1 MRDNIIFTLKQI
13 EDLKNTTNP
22 QTKQI
27 VNAIL
32 TLADDLISGKEDWRK
47 FISGGRGQVTEVYG
61 FAHYYTG
68 KELYYKEAKKV
79 MDEICAIEDWFP
91 RGAHGGNFKGRSD
104 LISCRR
110 AVNISYGYE
119 IFKDRF
125 TEEEKAYYVKNN
137 LEKGIKL
144 VFEDWV
150 LHDTRIHALDTMGH
164 NFWVYLIA
172 NGGISALMMA
182 DAEPEIMKYA
192 HLAAESLESWFK
204 YEGNHINCKPKN
216 IDNGGY
222 WEGIDYYNH
231 SIYMYIN

>member
-1 MRDNIIFTLKQI
+1 MRDNIVFTLKQI

-22 QTKQI
+22 QTKEI
-27 VNAIL
+27 INAIIN
-32 TLADDLISGKEDWRK
+32 LADNLISGKEDWRK

-68 KELYYKEAKKV
+68 KEIYFTEAKKV

-91 RGAHGGNFKGRSD
+91 RSAHGGELKGRSD

-125 TEEEKAYYVKNN
+125 TAEEKAYYVKNN

-172 NGGISALMMA
+172 NGGISATAKELYCPNTKGLFFRLRIGSTMTMA
-182 DAEPEIMKYA
+182 K
-192 HLAAESLESWFK
+192 K
-204 YEGNHINCKPKN
+204 
-216 IDNGGY
+216 
-222 WEGIDYYNH
+222 
-231 SIYMYIN
+231 